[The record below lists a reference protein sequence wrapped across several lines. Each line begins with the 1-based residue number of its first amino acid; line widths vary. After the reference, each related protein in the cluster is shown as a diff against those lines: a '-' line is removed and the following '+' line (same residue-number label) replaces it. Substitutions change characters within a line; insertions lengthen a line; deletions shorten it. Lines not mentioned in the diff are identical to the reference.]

1 MLLLI
6 TIFIP
11 FRPAHCTQD
20 VLPETVDDWRESL
33 DCGECVGTALIDLS
47 KAFDSIDH
55 KLLLRKLSAY
65 GILNEEYRWFSNDFS
80 DRMQR
85 VSVNGTYSGRT
96 PVSIG
101 VPQGSII
108 GPLLFLVF
116 LNDLPT
122 VVTSCTINL
131 YIDDTTIYYANRDA
145 DNVTHVINTDLQLI
159 ATWIESSK
167 MTMNVSKTQVMI
179 LSRRAG
185 HPLKSKVLWNTI
197 DSHRVFNVHQPYN
210 LSSMQCFVII
220 SII

>member
-33 DCGECVGTALIDLS
+33 DYGECVGTALIDLS
-47 KAFDSIDH
+47 RAFDSIDH
-55 KLLLRKLSAY
+55 KLLLKKLSAY
-65 GILNEEYRWFSNDFS
+65 EIVNEEYRWFLNDLS

-85 VSVNGTYSGRT
+85 VSVNGTYSGWT
-96 PVSIG
+96 PVSVG

-145 DNVTHVINTDLQLI
+145 DNITQTINADLQLI
-159 ATWIESSK
+159 ATWKAARSRAELNNVQINGTTIPKQKSIK
-167 MTMNVSKTQVMI
+167 YLGVTMETTI
-179 LSRRAG
+179 LAG
-185 HPLKSKVLWNTI
+185 RHT
-197 DSHRVFNVHQPYN
+197 
-210 LSSMQCFVII
+210 
-220 SII
+220 